1 MLETKFSK
9 NEAITFTK
17 SVDGKYGVGDAGII
31 DEILADNKYRI
42 KSAGQII
49 DDVPEDDIEA
59 VHQSAS
65 KQVDAILRDR
75 EKDKEFK
82 DSDIRVSGSRKEM
95 MAFKGLI
102 KFSDLNDIEK
112 DAVIA
117 RKLINK
123 NKVYPEVNIP
133 EEIEKGTS
141 GGALY
146 LKVKLRESCGAMPP
160 DSAEARALYVGYIQ
174 YIIDNMSEVKTIE
187 EFDNKANFLADFGLG
202 KMLVIANPDLEE
214 EVFKQQT
221 EFGEHALKS
230 SEYKINQEQT
240 FKKLQEKYG
249 IFWESEYRSG
259 EIKDKYDLQLVDEY
273 KYWKKLGEQ
282 ISHFTYGKLLPIEIS
297 FAQRFV
303 KFNPENVSISAKY
316 ICRDVVETIF
326 GVSFRNFLTAQSEAV
341 QKKYKEAF
349 MYSKFDEYNYKDA
362 YEKYI
367 QPAEQ
372 KVKNYSDWITFLS
385 DPNKPYK
392 EKVDYA
398 LNTAQMGNWWIKGY
412 DTFNRKATFKDL
424 VERGKDANKVLDFI
438 KIMVEKDGA
447 GYRRMLDESK
457 SELERLQLKYKI
469 RDNDYSWAT
478 KTPDKTKKIER
489 KSELTINSGVP
500 LSFIKRVG
508 GVAVFDT
515 DLNTGD
521 KVLSFYKNILGMIGV
536 TYGQT
541 MPDNERGAHAKH
553 FSGAII
559 DLCDLLNYDT
569 KDFIELNGLKIMFGA
584 SGSGKASAT
593 YQSATKAINLTRK
606 NGDGTVAHELA
617 HYLDNAIE
625 NRFPQDRKTVARHGV
640 YGTYFGA
647 VNVSNVEI
655 YKAMK
660 GLMHFIK
667 LGVEI
672 NQLGGLKPI
681 HDSRFVTLDSKM
693 IFPYFTQELNDALYP
708 LLEDFLKE
716 VVQKEINIE
725 LKKSNTYTLKYQK
738 PTFEEALAENKEKYP
753 HYFYYSEFVAN
764 KNVKTHLE
772 ALLNTFKI
780 DKYDFVFVNNPRRSR
795 YQSQNTST
803 AYFISSNAMSSDYW
817 TYDWE
822 LFARAFETYI
832 SQKQMRLGR
841 ENNYLVSGA
850 YFDRP
855 EGVYPVGIERDI
867 LYILFENLF
876 SVIKKELG
884 IKDFVPFRE
893 ERVNEYILLGEN
905 DTEKKKIIVDTKS
918 DIIVESTDNEAEI
931 KKLLGTR
938 WKSIL
943 DTIKVTKIYQKGG
956 NFNSVDIVGELFKFA
971 NVN

>member
-1 MLETKFSK
+1 MLKTKFSK
-9 NEAITFTK
+9 SEAITFTK
-17 SVDGKYGVGDAGII
+17 SVDGKYGVGDSGII
-31 DEILADNKYRI
+31 DEILANNHYRI
-42 KSAGQII
+42 KSSGEII
-49 DDVPEDDIEA
+49 NDVPESDIEA

-117 RKLINK
+117 RKLVNK

-160 DSAEARALYVGYIQ
+160 DTAEARAIYVGYIQ
-174 YIIDNMSEVKTIE
+174 YIVDVMSMVKTIE
-187 EFDNKANFLADFGLG
+187 EFDNKTNFLADFGLSR
-202 KMLVIANPDLEE
+202 MLVIANPDLEE
-214 EVFKQQT
+214 EVLKQQT

-230 SEYKINQEQT
+230 NEYKINEEQT
-240 FKKLQEKYG
+240 SKKLTERYG
-249 IFWESEYRSG
+249 MFWESEYRSG

-273 KYWKKLGEQ
+273 KYWKKLGQQ
-282 ISHFTYGKLLPIEIS
+282 ISQFSYGKLLPIEIS
-297 FAQRFV
+297 FAERFA
-303 KFNPENVSISAKY
+303 KFNPKSEGLSAKY
-316 ICRDVVETIF
+316 MSQDVIENIF
-326 GVSFRNFLTAQSEAV
+326 GVTFRNFLTGISDSV
-341 QKKYKEAF
+341 VKKYKEAF
-349 MYSKFDEYNYKDA
+349 LYSALTQTEYNDA

-367 QPAEQ
+367 KPAEQ
-372 KVKNYSDWITFLS
+372 KIKNYSDWITFLS
-385 DPNKPYK
+385 DPSKPYK

-398 LNTAQMGNWWIKGY
+398 LNTAKMGSWWMKGY
-412 DTFNRKATFKDL
+412 DTFKSKATFKDL
-424 VERGKDANKVLDFI
+424 VERGKDPNRILEFI
-438 KIMVEKDGA
+438 KIMVEREGS
-447 GYRRMLDESK
+447 GYRRELENSK
-457 SELERLQLKYKI
+457 AELERLQTKYKV

-500 LSFIKRVG
+500 LSFIKRIG

-521 KVLSFYKNILGMIGV
+521 KVLSFYKNILGMTGV

-553 FSGAII
+553 FSGAML
-559 DLCDLLNYDT
+559 DLAELLNFDV
-569 KDFIELNGLKIMFGA
+569 KDFVGLDNLKIKFGA
-584 SGSGKASAT
+584 SGSGRAMAHYEPDT
-593 YQSATKAINLTRK
+593 HAINLTRK
-606 NGDGTVAHELA
+606 KGDGTVVHELA
-617 HYLDNAIE
+617 HYLDKAIE
-625 NRFPQDRKTVARHGV
+625 NKFPHKRESVARHAP
-640 YGTYFGA
+640 YATYFSSD
-647 VNVSNVEI
+647 NVSNVEI
-655 YKAMK
+655 YKAIK

-693 IFPYFTQELNDALYP
+693 IFPYFSQELNDALYP

-716 VVQKEINIE
+716 VIQKEITIE

-753 HYFYYSEFVAN
+753 HYFYYPEFVAN

-893 ERVNEYILLGEN
+893 ERVNEYIVLGEN
-905 DTEKKKIIVDTKS
+905 DTEKKKIIVDTQS
-918 DIIVESTDNEAEI
+918 NIIVESTDNEAEI
-931 KKLLGTR
+931 KKLLSSR

-956 NFNSVDIVGELFKFA
+956 NFKSVDIVGELFKFA